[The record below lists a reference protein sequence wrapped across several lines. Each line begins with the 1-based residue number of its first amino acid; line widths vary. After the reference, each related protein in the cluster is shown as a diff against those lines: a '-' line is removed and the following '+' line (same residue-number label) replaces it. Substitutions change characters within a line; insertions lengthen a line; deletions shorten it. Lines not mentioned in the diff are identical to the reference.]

1 MVHFILG
8 TIWGFVLFYLAYRY
22 SNWKSDKKIA
32 SNISSHFKEV
42 LSNLKMNQVVFVSR
56 VNQTVIVDTRLS
68 KLDVVNIVYLMD
80 KQIVCIF
87 KDNNCMYTTD
97 SLDINL
103 KSEILDEIN
112 NKFNKEINDVVDVM
126 GMTISREEFQ
136 QKLEDIQKF
145 AMKNIN
151 LDSLVGGENEMD
163 QIVQENEIKFDVDTI
178 LDKISK
184 DGIESIS
191 IEEKEFLDNLNK

>member
-42 LSNLKMNQVVFVSR
+42 LSNLKMNQAVFVSR

-163 QIVQENEIKFDVDTI
+163 QIDNATRYHLSRPYLKIHRKCASKFPRYVRPST
-178 LDKISK
+178 
-184 DGIESIS
+184 
-191 IEEKEFLDNLNK
+191 F

>member
-1 MVHFILG
+1 MVNFILG
-8 TIWGFVLFYLAYRY
+8 VIWGFVLFYLAYKF
-22 SNWKSDKKIA
+22 SEWKSAKKIA
-32 SNISSHFKEV
+32 SDISSHFKEV
-42 LSNLKMNQVVFVSR
+42 LSNLKMNQAVFVSR
-56 VNQTVIVDTRLS
+56 VNQTVIVDTRLT

-87 KDNNCMYTTD
+87 KDNNCIYTTEN
-97 SLDINL
+97 LDINL

-112 NKFNKEINDVVDVM
+112 NKFDKEINDVVDVM

-136 QKLEDIQKF
+136 QKIEEIQKF
-145 AMKNIN
+145 TMKNIN
-151 LDSLVGGENEMD
+151 LDELVVSENEIDKIVDENEM
-163 QIVQENEIKFDVDTI
+163 KYDVDDI

>member
-1 MVHFILG
+1 MLHFILG
-8 TIWGFVLFYLAYRY
+8 VIWGFVLFYLAYKF
-22 SNWKSDKKIA
+22 SVWKSDKKIA
-32 SNISSHFKEV
+32 SEISSKFKEV
-42 LSNLKMNQVVFVSR
+42 LSNLKGNKAVFVSR
-56 VNQTVIVDTRLS
+56 VNQTVIVDTRLT

>member
-1 MVHFILG
+1 MVNFILG
-8 TIWGFVLFYLAYRY
+8 VIWGFVLFYLAYKF
-22 SNWKSDKKIA
+22 SVWKSDKKIA
-32 SNISSHFKEV
+32 SEISSKFKEV
-42 LSNLKMNQVVFVSR
+42 LSNLKGNKAVFVSR
-56 VNQTVIVDTRLS
+56 VNQTVIVDTRLT

-191 IEEKEFLDNLNK
+191 KEEKEFLDNLNK

>member
-1 MVHFILG
+1 MVNFILG
-8 TIWGFVLFYLAYRY
+8 VIWGFVLFYLAYKF
-22 SNWKSDKKIA
+22 SEWKSSKKIA

-42 LSNLKMNQVVFVSR
+42 LSNLKMNQAVFVSR
-56 VNQTVIVDTRLS
+56 VNQTVIVDTRLA

-87 KDNNCMYTTD
+87 KDNNCMYTTE

-136 QKLEDIQKF
+136 QKLEEIQKF
-145 AMKNIN
+145 TMKNIN
-151 LDSLVGGENEMD
+151 LDELVVSENEIDKIVDENEM
-163 QIVQENEIKFDVDTI
+163 KYDVDAI

-184 DGIESIS
+184 DGIDSIS
-191 IEEKEFLDNLNK
+191 KEEKEFLDNLNK

>member
-1 MVHFILG
+1 MLNFVLG
-8 TIWGFVLFYLAYRY
+8 IIWGFVLFYIAYKF
-22 SNWKSDKKIA
+22 SEWKSAKKIA

-42 LSNLKMNQVVFVSR
+42 LSNLKMNQAVFVSR
-56 VNQTVIVDTRLS
+56 VNQTVIVDTRLTQ
-68 KLDVVNIVYLMD
+68 LDVVNIVYLMD

-87 KDNNCMYTTD
+87 KDNNCMYTTEN
-97 SLDINL
+97 LDINL

-136 QKLEDIQKF
+136 QKLEEIQKF
-145 AMKNIN
+145 TMKNIN
-151 LDSLVGGENEMD
+151 LDDLVENEVD
-163 QIVQENEIKFDVDTI
+163 QIVLDNEIKFDVDSI

-191 IEEKEFLDNLNK
+191 KEEKEFLDNLNK

>member
-1 MVHFILG
+1 
-8 TIWGFVLFYLAYRY
+8 
-22 SNWKSDKKIA
+22 
-32 SNISSHFKEV
+32 
-42 LSNLKMNQVVFVSR
+42 MNQAVFVSR
-56 VNQTVIVDTRLS
+56 VNQTVIVDTRLA

-87 KDNNCMYTTD
+87 KDNNCMYTTE
-97 SLDINL
+97 SLDGNL
-103 KSEILDEIN
+103 KSELLIEIN
-112 NKFNKEINDVVDVM
+112 NKFNKEINDVVDIM

-145 AMKNIN
+145 SMKNIN
-151 LDSLVGGENEMD
+151 LDSLVENEVD
-163 QIVQENEIKFDVDTI
+163 QIVLDNEIKFDVDSI

-191 IEEKEFLDNLNK
+191 KEEKEFLDNLNK

>member
-1 MVHFILG
+1 MVNFILG
-8 TIWGFVLFYLAYRY
+8 VIWGFVLFYLAYRY

-32 SNISSHFKEV
+32 SEISSKFKEV
-42 LSNLKMNQVVFVSR
+42 LSNLKGNKAVFVSR
-56 VNQTVIVDTRLS
+56 VNQTVIVDTRLT

-87 KDNNCMYTTD
+87 KDNNCIHTTET
-97 SLDINL
+97 LDINL

-112 NKFNKEINDVVDVM
+112 SKFNKEINDVIDVM

-136 QKLEDIQKF
+136 EKIKEIQKF
-145 AMKNIN
+145 TMKNIN
-151 LDSLVGGENEMD
+151 LDDLVSENEVD
-163 QIVQENEIKFDVDTI
+163 QIVQDNEIKFDVDSI

-184 DGIESIS
+184 DGIDSIS
-191 IEEKEFLDNLNK
+191 KEEKEFLDNLNK

>member
-163 QIVQENEIKFDVDTI
+163 QIVQENEIMFDVDTI

>member
-1 MVHFILG
+1 MLNFILG
-8 TIWGFVLFYLAYRY
+8 VIWGFVLFYLSYKF
-22 SNWKSDKKIA
+22 SEWKSAKKIA

-42 LSNLKMNQVVFVSR
+42 LSNLKMNQAVFVSR
-56 VNQTVIVDTRLS
+56 VNETVIVDTKLT
-68 KLDVVNIVYLMD
+68 KLDVVNIVYLID

-87 KDNNCMYTTD
+87 KDNNCIFTTE

-112 NKFNKEINDVVDVM
+112 NKFNKEINDVVNVM

-136 QKLEDIQKF
+136 QKLDDIQKF
-145 AMKNIN
+145 SMKDIN
-151 LDSLVGGENEMD
+151 VDSFGEQNEIDIILDENEMRY
-163 QIVQENEIKFDVDTI
+163 NVDSI

-191 IEEKEFLDNLNK
+191 KEEKEFLDNLNK

>member
-1 MVHFILG
+1 
-8 TIWGFVLFYLAYRY
+8 
-22 SNWKSDKKIA
+22 
-32 SNISSHFKEV
+32 
-42 LSNLKMNQVVFVSR
+42 
-56 VNQTVIVDTRLS
+56 
-68 KLDVVNIVYLMD
+68 
-80 KQIVCIF
+80 
-87 KDNNCMYTTD
+87 
-97 SLDINL
+97 
-103 KSEILDEIN
+103 
-112 NKFNKEINDVVDVM
+112 M

-191 IEEKEFLDNLNK
+191 KEEKEFLDNLNK

>member
-1 MVHFILG
+1 MLHFILG
-8 TIWGFVLFYLAYRY
+8 VIWGFVLFYLAYKF
-22 SNWKSDKKIA
+22 SVWKSDKKIA
-32 SNISSHFKEV
+32 SEISSKFKEV
-42 LSNLKMNQVVFVSR
+42 LSNLKGNKAVFVSR
-56 VNQTVIVDTRLS
+56 VNQTVIVDTRLT

-191 IEEKEFLDNLNK
+191 KEEKEFLDNLNK

>member
-1 MVHFILG
+1 
-8 TIWGFVLFYLAYRY
+8 
-22 SNWKSDKKIA
+22 
-32 SNISSHFKEV
+32 
-42 LSNLKMNQVVFVSR
+42 
-56 VNQTVIVDTRLS
+56 
-68 KLDVVNIVYLMD
+68 
-80 KQIVCIF
+80 
-87 KDNNCMYTTD
+87 MYTTD

-191 IEEKEFLDNLNK
+191 KEEKEFLDNLNK